1 MFHRPY
7 TYCIAAAFLKNT
19 SGLDDNASS
28 TPSLRGTFGIAPS
41 ICRVESLLSFS
52 LSVFEP
58 ENHGLVCKAVE
69 LVYEASGKQIVPRY
83 EQLDCP
89 VRLPRRDII
98 YIAATGSGK
107 MLILAMLLNRI

>member
-1 MFHRPY
+1 M
-7 TYCIAAAFLKNT
+7 
-19 SGLDDNASS
+19 
-28 TPSLRGTFGIAPS
+28 
-41 ICRVESLLSFS
+41 
-52 LSVFEP
+52 FEP

-83 EQLDCP
+83 EQLDCL
-89 VRLPRRDII
+89 VRLQRRDII